1 MPELEGVMRVRKV
14 TVSFLAAATM
24 LMAETAQERL
34 KEASVVFTEIMG
46 TPEKGIP
53 EELLGKANCIV
64 IIPGMKSGAIGIGG
78 KYGRGYAMCRN
89 KSGVGWGAPA
99 AMRVEGGSFGL
110 QIGGQST
117 DVVML
122 VMNDRGMEHLLKS
135 KFTLGG
141 DVSIA
146 AGPVGREAT
155 AKTDAS
161 MGAEILSW
169 SRARGVF
176 AGISLQGAT
185 LRNDDEGNHE
195 LYGKDVDSKDILTSD
210 IAAPPEARPLIAA
223 LNRYAKVEGH
233 DSADQAKPDK

>member
-1 MPELEGVMRVRKV
+1 LEVIAGREERGRRGKSGDRSPAPSAGDPPPEPQDHPSACGTK
-14 TVSFLAAATM
+14 LATDFGGGEHW
-24 LMAETAQERL
+24 LLVPQDSTAQDRL
-34 KEASVVFTEIMG
+34 NEATTVFHEIMG
-46 TPEKGIP
+46 TREKGIP
-53 EELLGKANCIV
+53 EELLGKAHCIV

-99 AMRVEGGSFGL
+99 AMRVEGGSFGF

-141 DVSIA
+141 DASVA

-155 AKTDAS
+155 AKTDAT
-161 MGAEILSW
+161 MRAEILSW
-169 SRARGVF
+169 SRARGIF
-176 AGISLQGAT
+176 AGVSLQGAT
-185 LRNDDEGNHE
+185 LRNE
-195 LYGKDVDSKDILTSD
+195 
-210 IAAPPEARPLIAA
+210 
-223 LNRYAKVEGH
+223 
-233 DSADQAKPDK
+233 